1 MKCPCGREANEK
13 NSVRIEESQ
22 IIFFCSSTCLWT
34 YLKQRFAEEGKV
46 FAGKV
51 EE

>member
-1 MKCPCGREANEK
+1 MKCICGREANEK
-13 NSVRIEESQ
+13 NSVRIEENQ
-22 IIFFCSSTCLWT
+22 IIFFCSSVCVWK
-34 YLKQRFAEEGKV
+34 YLQRRFAEEGKV